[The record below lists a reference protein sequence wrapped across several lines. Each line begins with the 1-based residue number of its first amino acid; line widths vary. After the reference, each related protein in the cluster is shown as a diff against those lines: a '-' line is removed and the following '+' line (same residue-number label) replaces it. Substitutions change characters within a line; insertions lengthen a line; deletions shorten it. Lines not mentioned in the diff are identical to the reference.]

1 MNTSITKLYF
11 RVFGHGQERTPRYI
25 RFTFLI
31 SMEEKELINAM
42 AEFSKQPASEFIR
55 NSVFNE
61 IKRIYVKKFDF

>member
-1 MNTSITKLYF
+1 
-11 RVFGHGQERTPRYI
+11 
-25 RFTFLI
+25 
-31 SMEEKELINAM
+31 MEEKELINAM